1 MVHKGES
8 KTALEEPLKELGCFA
23 CRMEAGEDYE
33 NYL

>member
-1 MVHKGES
+1 MVPKGES
-8 KTALEEPLKELGCFA
+8 EITFEELLRELGCFA